1 MVGGYADLLR
11 SLPKSNRDIKA
22 RAEAKDP
29 EVIRIAKEYGKEY
42 FDGDRKY
49 GYGGYRYDGR
59 WVSVAKD
66 IISFFNLNAM
76 SKILDIGCAKGFLL
90 HDLMKEGMD
99 VRGVDISR
107 YAIDCSHSQV
117 RGKLHQGS
125 ADSLPFRDKSFDL
138 VISINTLHNLPR
150 EGVIKAL
157 QEIERVSRG
166 DSYVVVDSYH
176 SVEEKALFESWVL
189 TAETYGYPE
198 EWLEIFSE
206 AGYTGYYSWNC
217 L

>member
-1 MVGGYADLLR
+1 MGGYIDLLQ
-11 SLPKSNRDIKA
+11 SLPKSKRDIHA
-22 RAEAKDP
+22 RYEAKDKS
-29 EVIRIAKEYGKEY
+29 VIDIAKRYGKEY

-59 WVSVAKD
+59 WMPVARD
-66 IISFFNLNAM
+66 IIGFFNLNAM
-76 SKILDIGCAKGFLL
+76 SKILDVGCAKGFLL
-90 HDLMKEGMD
+90 YDLMNEGMD

-117 RGKLHQGS
+117 RRKLQQGS
-125 ADSLPFRDKSFDL
+125 ADSLPFMDKSFDL

-157 QEIERVSRG
+157 REIERVSRG
-166 DSYVVVDSYH
+166 DSYVVVDSYY
-176 SVEEKALFESWVL
+176 SVEQKKLFEDWVL
-189 TAETYGYPE
+189 TAETHYYPE
-198 EWLEIFSE
+198 GWLQLFKD
-206 AGYTGYYSWNC
+206 AGYTGHYSWNV